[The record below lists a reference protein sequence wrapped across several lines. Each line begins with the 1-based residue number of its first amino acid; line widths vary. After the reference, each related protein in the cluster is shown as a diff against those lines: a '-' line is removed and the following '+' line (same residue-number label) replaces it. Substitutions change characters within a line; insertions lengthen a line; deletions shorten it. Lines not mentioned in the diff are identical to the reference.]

1 MTARQERRRSRRLQG
16 EEHGIVRARVRPGH
30 DVAVIDACA
39 GGLLIETERRLL
51 PGAPIDVQLSMVNG
65 AVSVRGSVLRCAV
78 ARLRPRNVFYRGAI
92 GFERHLSCIAGGVD
106 SQSLV
111 G

>member
-1 MTARQERRRSRRLQG
+1 MTATQERRQSSRLHG
-16 EEHGIVRARVRPGH
+16 EAHGILRARVRPGH

-51 PGAPIDVQLSMVNG
+51 PGAAIDVQLSTADG
-65 AVSVRGSVLRCAV
+65 AISVRGCVLRCSV
-78 ARLRPRNVFYRGAI
+78 ARLRPGNVFYRGAI
-92 GFERHLSCIAGGVD
+92 GFERHLSCIARGLD